1 MSQDYEGWS
10 VRAKP
15 AVIALA
21 VFVAALLALVV
32 GTGAYYNHRYA
43 ARTRAVPEHFAA
55 PVLET
60 IDTAPNDTRQIA
72 APQPST
78 VIGRAMAATVA
89 QGDALWGLK

>member
-21 VFVAALLALVV
+21 VFVITLVALVV
-32 GTGAYYNHRYA
+32 VTGTYYNHRYA
-43 ARTRAVPEHFAA
+43 AQTRAVPEHFAA

-60 IDTAPNDTRQIA
+60 IDTAPSDRRQVQAPRPPA
-72 APQPST
+72 A
-78 VIGRAMAATVA
+78 IGNAMAVTAA
-89 QGDALWGLK
+89 QGDALWGKP